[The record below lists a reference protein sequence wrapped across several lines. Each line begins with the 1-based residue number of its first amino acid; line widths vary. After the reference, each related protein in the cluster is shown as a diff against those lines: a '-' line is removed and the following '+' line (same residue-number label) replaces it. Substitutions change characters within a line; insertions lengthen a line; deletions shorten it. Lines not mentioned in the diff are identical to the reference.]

1 MKTGVYKTVYADL
14 WEEDWFLDMT
24 AEEKIVFLNI
34 MTSRYNRQIGVY
46 LPVIRFQAMQCG
58 ITKEQF
64 SVIVDGF
71 VERSILLRSTATGEI
86 AIPSYLIEHF
96 GKGGEPAMN
105 LLNNEAGSVK
115 DQVFLQTVLQDNL
128 KELQARKDL
137 SVNKTLLD
145 FLRSYQT
152 SSEESLNHPAAIDVD
167 DKRGE
172 SKGPELAAAPHAE
185 GNHIVSKPATVVR
198 RSSETSTIRTNP
210 RSADK
215 TDTGSSEPTIY
226 SVFRG
231 GKYADE
237 GKSYLDIARDD
248 PDYAHWWTEKKD
260 VHNTRIQEL
269 FRLALLEAEDEQPVR
284 DYQIERFR
292 EEYPN
297 SYQNEAAIKEMSRMT
312 YGEAEGMLSFLWA
325 CNDINWSFV
334 EDIPEADYFVSH
346 WNELRE
352 EGLRNGYSFDN
363 YLPF

>member
-14 WEEDWFLDMT
+14 WEQDWFLDMT

-64 SVIVDGF
+64 SAIVDGF
-71 VERSILLRSTATGEI
+71 VERSILLRSTTTGEI

-115 DQVFLQTVLQDNL
+115 DQDFLQKILQENL
-128 KELQARKDL
+128 EEIQARKDL

-145 FLRSYQT
+145 FLSGYQT
-152 SSEESLNHPAAIDVD
+152 SFKEALNHTPDIGID
-167 DKRGE
+167 DKCGE
-172 SKGPELAAAPHAE
+172 NIGTELVTVPHMKDDRD
-185 GNHIVSKPATVVR
+185 VSKPVSFVR
-198 RSSETSTIRTNP
+198 HASETSAFRTNT

-215 TDTGSSEPTIY
+215 TDTGGNEPTIY
-226 SVFRG
+226 SIFQG
-231 GKYADE
+231 GKYADK

-248 PDYAHWWTEKKD
+248 PNYARWWTEKKD
-260 VHNTRIQEL
+260 VHNTRIREL
-269 FRLALLEAEDEQPVR
+269 FRLALLEAEDEQPVQ

-297 SYQNEAAIKEMSRMT
+297 SYQNETAIKEMSRMT
-312 YGEAEGMLSFLWA
+312 CGEAEGMLSFLWG

-334 EDIPEADYFVSH
+334 EDIPEADYFVAH
-346 WNELRE
+346 WKELRD